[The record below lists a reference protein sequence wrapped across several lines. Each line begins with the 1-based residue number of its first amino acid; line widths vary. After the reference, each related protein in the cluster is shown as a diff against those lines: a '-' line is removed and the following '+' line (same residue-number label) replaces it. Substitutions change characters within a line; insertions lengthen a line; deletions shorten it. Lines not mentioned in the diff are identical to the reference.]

1 MGREASSEVRDAG
14 MGAVFGR
21 LEDGNL
27 VARQKERYYAFLVP
41 KSAVTIWLHGGA
53 HQMHQPPRSRRKG
66 WGLRDLYRAGVECR
80 RYEEAR
86 WCSLLVVPDRCHP
99 GCRSSRPEPRR

>member
-1 MGREASSEVRDAG
+1 

-53 HQMHQPPRSRRKG
+53 HQNASTTKVTKG
-66 WGLRDLYRAGVECR
+66 HEGKAGACVIFI
-80 RYEEAR
+80 A
-86 WCSLLVVPDRCHP
+86 P
-99 GCRSSRPEPRR
+99 G